1 MRAEATQLVSGTVTP
16 EPLFLNHM
24 YPPLP
29 HNNGKEDRF
38 LPAWPW
44 KKGSLECLGPVVSL
58 SCKPFSELEKG
69 LMTINQ
75 PVMT

>member
-1 MRAEATQLVSGTVTP
+1 MPKAKELVRGIFTL
-16 EPLFLNHM
+16 EPLFLNHT
-24 YPPLP
+24 YRTLLQ
-29 HNNGKEDRF
+29 NNGKEDKF
-38 LPAWPW
+38 LPEHAY

-69 LMTINQ
+69 LITINQ